1 MRSSNPMLRDS
12 VWQNARIID
21 RGETMTVA
29 GTAAKTLLLFIV
41 MLMPAVWT
49 CWKLLAGGSPALLM
63 PLVWGGMLGGLVL
76 AIVTVFKPA
85 WAPVTAPIYAICQGF
100 VIGFLSTVFEAMYPG
115 VVVQAVALTFGVAAV
130 MFAAFSTGLL
140 KPTQGFR
147 AFVVAA
153 TGGLML
159 VYLVSIAL
167 SFFGRSIPFIHES
180 GMWGIIFSLV
190 AIGIAALNLILDF
203 GFIAAGAQQGAP
215 KQLEW
220 YGAFGLLVTL
230 LWLYIELLRLLGKL
244 RRR

>member
-12 VWQNARIID
+12 VWQNSQIID
-21 RGETMTVA
+21 RGEVMTVA
-29 GTAAKTLLLFIV
+29 GTAAKTLLLFII
-41 MLMPAVWT
+41 MLMPAAWT
-49 CWKLLAGGSPALLM
+49 GWQLLTGGSPALLM
-63 PLVWGGMLGGLVL
+63 PFVWGGMIGGLAI

-85 WAPVTAPIYAICQGF
+85 WASVTAPVYAICQGF
-100 VIGFLSTVFEAMYPG
+100 VIGYLSTVFEAMYPG
-115 VVVQAVALTFGVAAV
+115 VVIQAVSLTFGVAAV

-147 AFVVAA
+147 TFVVAA

-159 VYLVSIAL
+159 VYLVNLVL
-167 SFFGRSIPFIHES
+167 SFFGHSVPFIHES

-190 AIGIAALNLILDF
+190 AVGIAALNLILDF
-203 GFIAAGAQQGAP
+203 GFIAGGAQQGAP

-230 LWLYIELLRLLGKL
+230 LWLYIELLRLLGKM